1 MVFAIFLFIF
11 GLCKITIKNTNQT
24 GFSKRYMSIITLT
37 TDLGIK
43 DHYIAIVKGEIYKQI
58 ADINIVDISNEISK
72 FDIQE
77 AAFVFKN
84 SFQHFPD
91 GTVHIIGVNDEL
103 TNKTQHIAIEINNQF
118 VIGADNGIFS
128 LIFDKTFPNKIVQL
142 NIPLDSNVLTFA
154 IKDIFIK
161 AACHLVRGG
170 TLEMIGT
177 PLSDFQQKAA
187 SLQAV
192 TNRDSIRGVVMHI
205 DSYGNATTNINK
217 DTFNR
222 IGMNREFDILYGRES
237 ERITKIRKKYKE
249 EPAGE
254 KLAIFSTN
262 GYLEIAMNQGKA
274 NELLGLHHYD
284 IIRIEFK

>member
-1 MVFAIFLFIF
+1 MVFAVFLFIF
-11 GLCKITIKNTNQT
+11 GLCKITTKNINQS
-24 GFSKRYMSIITLT
+24 GFYKRYMSIITLT

-84 SFQHFPD
+84 SFCHFPD
-91 GTVHIIGVNDEL
+91 GTVHIIGINDEL
-103 TNKTQHIAIEINNQF
+103 TNETQHLAIEINNQF
-118 VIGADNGIFS
+118 IIGADNGIFS

-154 IKDIFIK
+154 IKDVFVK
-161 AACHLVRGG
+161 AACHLSRGG

-187 SLQAV
+187 SLKAV
-192 TNRDSIRGVVMHI
+192 SNKDSIRGVVMHI
-205 DSYGNATTNINK
+205 DSYGNATTNIDK
-217 DTFNR
+217 DTFKR
-222 IGMNREFDILYGRES
+222 IGMNREFDTLYGKES
-237 ERITKIRKKYKE
+237 ERISKIRSKYKE
-249 EPAGE
+249 VSAGE

-274 NELLGLHHYD
+274 NELLGLYHYD
-284 IIRIEFK
+284 IIRIEFR